1 MLVAGQFSMKFSCA
15 LYSVILFLACSL
27 VAQSTSKSQPVPQT
41 HRARVAL
48 ALSGGGSLG
57 LAHVGVLKYFEEHHI
72 PVDAI
77 AGTSMGGIVGGLY
90 ATGHTPQEIEQS
102 FNEEGWQEVVR
113 TQADYRDL
121 PIGARQDRAH
131 YPGGYALRLGR
142 GLSLPAGLAT
152 AEAFDLFLSRQ
163 LLAYSAVDDFAQLP
177 TPFRCVAT
185 QLQTGE
191 PMVLLRGNLA
201 RALRATM
208 SVPGIFT
215 PVEWDG
221 HVLVD
226 GGLVDNLPTDVARQM
241 GADVVIGVHFSLGI
255 PPKGQL
261 QSLTNVLTQAVSV
274 AVSETE
280 RENLRNADLILAPS
294 LVGIGGTDY
303 SHVRELVERGYQA
316 AEQKARFLA
325 TLSLNDADWSTYL
338 AERQR
343 RMKPHASQP
352 ARVIAESTDPKL
364 AHHAQVELNRM
375 DGVMTL
381 PQLEHELS
389 TMVAGSALP
398 GAFYRL
404 ATPTDVPTKNATQS
418 NSSQTIVAEVDPR
431 SGNLLIIRPTLQL
444 AVANGEPTRG
454 TLMAFATVLQEGYR
468 ARYRVKAAIGYS
480 PQISAEYESPLA
492 DSNWFWMPSLNL
504 RRLNS
509 ATYSGS
515 QHFTNWQD
523 TYSGAVDVGYG
534 MGQRFRL
541 RAGVEAGYDRPSNIA
556 FPGALPTGAGA
567 MLAPRLLV
575 DWNTLDDGSLPT
587 QGTLLTASMMARY
600 RQVDARTVPLGQAS
614 LEQNAQLSAGVLTA
628 RLATASSFGTRLNYF
643 DLFPLGGTGDLRAF
657 RFEQFHATSYAMGEV
672 AYRRSFGGFKLLGQ
686 RPQWSA
692 WYDAA
697 GLTQPL
703 QRWQSAQSG
712 SLGVLLNSPLGV
724 ITFAV
729 GRTSDGQT
737 RGSINVGRP

>member
-1 MLVAGQFSMKFSCA
+1 MNLSRAIVP
-15 LYSVILFLACSL
+15 LILASSL
-27 VAQSTSKSQPVPQT
+27 LAQSTAQPQSAAAAPPV

-90 ATGHTPQEIEQS
+90 ATGHTPQQIEQS
-102 FNEEGWQEVVR
+102 FNEAGWEEVVR

-121 PIGARQDRAH
+121 PIGARQDRAN
-131 YPGGYALRLGR
+131 YPGDYALRLGR

-163 LLAYSAVDDFAQLP
+163 VLAYSAVNDFAQLP

-191 PMVLLRGNLA
+191 PMVLQRGNLA

-241 GADVVIGVHFSLGI
+241 GAEVVIGVHFSLPI

-280 RENLRNADLILAPS
+280 RENLRSADLILAPS

-303 SHVRELVERGYQA
+303 SHVHELVERGYQA

-325 TLSLNDADWSTYL
+325 TLALNDADWAAYL
-338 AERQR
+338 AERQS
-343 RMKPHASQP
+343 RMKSASQP
-352 ARVIAESTDPKL
+352 AAKVIAESTDPKL
-364 AHHAQVELNRM
+364 ARQAQQELKRG
-375 DGVMTL
+375 DRVMPL
-381 PQLEHELS
+381 EQLEHELS
-389 TMVAGSALP
+389 TLVAGWALP
-398 GAFYRL
+398 SAFYRL
-404 ATPTDVPTKNATQS
+404 ATPSDVPSTALQPA
-418 NSSQTIVAEVDPR
+418 SSQQTVVAEVDPR
-431 SGNLLIIRPTLQL
+431 SGSLFFIRPSLQL

-454 TLMAFATVLQEGYR
+454 TLLAFTTVLPQQDYR
-468 ARYRVKAAIGYS
+468 SRYRVKAAIGYS
-480 PQISAEYESPLA
+480 PEIAAQYEAPLGNSHFFWSPL
-492 DSNWFWMPSLNL
+492 LNFQ
-504 RRLNS
+504 RLNS
-509 ATYSGS
+509 ATYTGS
-515 QHFTNWQD
+515 QHFTHWRD

-534 MGQRFRL
+534 MAQRFRL
-541 RAGVEAGYDRPSNIA
+541 RAGLEAGYERPSSIL
-556 FPGALPTGAGA
+556 FPGALPTGEGA
-567 MLAPRLLV
+567 VIAPRVIV
-575 DWNTLDDGSLPT
+575 DWNTLDSGSLPT
-587 QGTLLTASMMARY
+587 RGTLLTASMAARY
-600 RQVDARTVPLGQAS
+600 HQADARTVPLAQAS
-614 LEQNAQLSAGVLTA
+614 LEQHAPLAAGVLSA
-628 RLATASSFGTRLNYF
+628 KLGAASSFGTQLNYF
-643 DLFPLGGTGDLRAF
+643 DLFALGGTGDLRAF
-657 RFEQFHATSYAMGEV
+657 RFEQFHTTSYALGEL
-672 AYRRSFGGFKLLGQ
+672 AYRRSFSGFSLFGQ
-686 RPQWSA
+686 RPQWSV

-697 GLTQPL
+697 GVSQPL
-703 QRWQSAQSG
+703 ASWQSAQSG

-729 GRTSDGQT
+729 GHTSDGQT
-737 RGSINVGRP
+737 RGWINVGRP